1 MKAMPFAIGTIHFVG
16 IGGIGMS
23 GIAEVMYNLGYR
35 IQGSDIAE
43 SATVRRLRAL
53 GIPIARG
60 HGAEIMGDV
69 AVLVVSS
76 AIGEDNVEVI
86 AARERY
92 PCGAPGRDVGR
103 ADAAQVVGGSGR
115 HTRKDDHNLDYRG
128 HARQRRTGPHRH
140 QRRHHQR
147 IRYQRALGG

>member
-1 MKAMPFAIGTIHFVG
+1 MKVMPFTIGTIHFVG

-23 GIAEVMYNLGYR
+23 GIAEIMHNLGYR

-53 GIPIARG
+53 GIPIAHG
-60 HGAEIMGDV
+60 HGAETIDEV

-86 AARERY
+86 AARERHI
-92 PCGAPGRDVGR
+92 PVVRR
-103 ADAAQVVGGSGR
+103 AEMLAELMR
-115 HTRKDDHNLDYRG
+115 
-128 HARQRRTGPHRH
+128 
-140 QRRHHQR
+140 
-147 IRYQRALGG
+147 